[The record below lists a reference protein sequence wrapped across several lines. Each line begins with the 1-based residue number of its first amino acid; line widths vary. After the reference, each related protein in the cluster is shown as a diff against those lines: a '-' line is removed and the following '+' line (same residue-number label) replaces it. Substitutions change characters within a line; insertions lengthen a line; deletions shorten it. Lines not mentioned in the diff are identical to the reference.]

1 MGHIELRD
9 LDDDDLDAIF
19 EMMRDPEAVEMAA
32 FTAADPD
39 DRDAFDAWIARA
51 SEPRRMSRSSS

>member
-19 EMMRDPEAVEMAA
+19 EMMRDRRAVEMAA

-39 DRDAFDAWIARA
+39 D
-51 SEPRRMSRSSS
+51 ERRVRRVDHP